1 MKAFTFQAPPNILF
15 EAGASKK
22 LAELVA
28 GYGAKRVLLVTDKGV
43 RNAGLTKNAEA
54 GLVAGG
60 CELTVFD
67 DVEADPPSHII
78 ERAVTLCRDK
88 GIELVASIGGG
99 SALDT
104 AKLVAYLAK
113 TPDRLDDIYGV
124 GLAKGERLPLLL
136 APTTAGTGSEVTPI
150 AIVTTPT
157 SEKKGVVAPRLLPDW
172 AILDP
177 ELTLGLPAH
186 VTAATGID
194 AMVHAIEA
202 YTSKHRKNPMS
213 DQLARQALALLS
225 ANVRTVCADGSNL
238 EARSQMLL
246 GSMLAGMA
254 FANSPVAAVHA
265 LAYPI
270 GALFHV
276 PHGLSNALVLTQVLR
291 FNLPEAEGLYAELAP
306 IVDPKSEGMSVSQ
319 RARLFVDAIA
329 AICRDCN
336 VPASL
341 ADVGIGKGDLKKLA
355 EDAMKQTRLLVN
367 NPREMSF
374 DDALAIYTEA
384 FGNRAGSQGTILGP
398 FHLPDAPVLD
408 APFEL
413 PHRPDEPGDATRF
426 YGRVTD
432 VDGNPLQN
440 ANLDVWQADAEGR
453 YSGFMPGPPEGNL
466 RGQVRTDADGRYE
479 VRTVVPGPYTIPLD
493 GPTGRMTAAAEWSP
507 WRPAHIH
514 LIVSAEGHEPLVTQL
529 FIDTSDHL
537 HDDVASAVKDEL
549 IVHPAPSADEDGLL
563 EFEYDFALAP
573 ARTPAVA

>member
-1 MKAFTFQAPPNILF
+1 MTPFTFQSPSNILF
-15 EAGASKK
+15 EAGASRKI
-22 LAELVA
+22 AELVEQ
-28 GYGAKRVLLVTDKGV
+28 YGASRIMLVTDKGV
-43 RNAGLTKNAEA
+43 RAAGLTGDAEA
-54 GLVAGG
+54 ALSAARISV
-60 CELTVFD
+60 TIFD
-67 DVEADPPSHII
+67 GVVADPPSHII
-78 ERAVTLCRDK
+78 ERAVALCRDK

-136 APTTAGTGSEVTPI
+136 VPTTAGTGSEVTPI

-157 SEKKGVVAPRLLPDW
+157 TEKKGVVSPRLLPDW

-202 YTSKHRKNPMS
+202 YTSRHKKNPMS

-225 ANVRTVCADGSNL
+225 ANVRIACTDGSNL

-270 GALFHV
+270 GAIFHV

-291 FNLPEAEGLYAELAP
+291 FNLPEAEALYAELAP
-306 IVDPKSEGMSVSQ
+306 IVDPKTEGLSTSQ
-319 RARLFVDAIA
+319 KARLFVDAIA

-336 VPASL
+336 VPVSL
-341 ADVGIGKGDLKKLA
+341 ADVGITAKDLKKLA

-367 NPREMSF
+367 NPREVSF

-384 FGNRAGSQGTILGP
+384 FGNR
-398 FHLPDAPVLD
+398 
-408 APFEL
+408 
-413 PHRPDEPGDATRF
+413 
-426 YGRVTD
+426 
-432 VDGNPLQN
+432 
-440 ANLDVWQADAEGR
+440 
-453 YSGFMPGPPEGNL
+453 
-466 RGQVRTDADGRYE
+466 
-479 VRTVVPGPYTIPLD
+479 
-493 GPTGRMTAAAEWSP
+493 TAA
-507 WRPAHIH
+507 
-514 LIVSAEGHEPLVTQL
+514 
-529 FIDTSDHL
+529 
-537 HDDVASAVKDEL
+537 
-549 IVHPAPSADEDGLL
+549 
-563 EFEYDFALAP
+563 
-573 ARTPAVA
+573 